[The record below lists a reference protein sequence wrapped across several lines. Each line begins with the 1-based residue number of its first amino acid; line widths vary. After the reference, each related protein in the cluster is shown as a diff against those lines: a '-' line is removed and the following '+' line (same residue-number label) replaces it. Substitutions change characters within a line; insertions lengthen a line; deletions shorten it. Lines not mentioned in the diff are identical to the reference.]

1 MAKGFKKVPQYEDIL
16 KVQLENTH
24 KYLYL
29 PERYIFQATQVAE
42 SSRDM
47 ERELLEQKMRV
58 HRAFRADADDKMGD
72 MPVPVER
79 LVRGERG
86 ERGEVGQRGETGQQ
100 GPTGPMG
107 PPGAP
112 TRFDMDPVLRVMQQR
127 LDESEA
133 TRARAR
139 DMELQD
145 ELSLVRAEA
154 QRHAETSRVLAQA
167 TANLTSIPSELRAV
181 AEATAR
187 REPVDTLSHLRE
199 AAAHYE
205 RRARENHET
214 NVQFLQR
221 NAFDLAQ
228 FAGQMGTSV
237 MQAFQNFKPP
247 ERDIVMVQ
255 QPPPPPP
262 PPAAGRIKRAAKKAL
277 APPPR
282 PAQPDGPPEPPAPS
296 GRPGSSGDPR
306 PPDPTPPRPVVP
318 HAVPGGTF
326 DFGGPSTRPAEERRR
341 ADERSRAKWAAQSRF
356 DPYKLEKEKDAKK
369 PPAGLSIQ
377 GTTKDH
383 TEELTKHGKKPIVE
397 KPEPKKPEKKPRKP
411 RMVPSVVDQELAR
424 LDRGAARYDSKRA
437 QAGVLKWDSK
447 RKREDVPATK
457 NRRRGRVTT
466 TDV

>member
-58 HRAFRADADDKMGD
+58 HRAFRADADDRMGD
-72 MPVPVER
+72 MPVPLER

-86 ERGEVGQRGETGQQ
+86 EQGEVGQRGETGQQ

-112 TRFDMDPVLRVMQQR
+112 TRFDLDPVLRVMQQR

-145 ELSLVRAEA
+145 ELSLIRAEA

-262 PPAAGRIKRAAKKAL
+262 PPAAGRIKRAAMKAL
-277 APPPR
+277 PPPPR
-282 PAQPDGPPEPPAPS
+282 PVQPDGGPPEPPAPS
-296 GRPGSSGDPR
+296 GRPGGSSDPL
-306 PPDPTPPRPVVP
+306 PADPRPVVP
-318 HAVPGGTF
+318 HAAPGTF

-356 DPYKLEKEKDAKK
+356 DPYAKLEKEKDAKK

-383 TEELTKHGKKPIVE
+383 TEELTKHGKKPIVDPKKPE
-397 KPEPKKPEKKPRKP
+397 PKKPEPKKPEKKPRKP
-411 RMVPSVVDQELAR
+411 RMVPSIVNQELAR
-424 LDRGAARYDSKRA
+424 LDRGAARYDSKR
-437 QAGVLKWDSK
+437 
-447 RKREDVPATK
+447 KREDAPATK
-457 NRRRGRVTT
+457 NRRRVTA